1 MSEQNFSLYSPQ
13 SSSAMSPSDGIP
25 DTFPFS
31 QGMPLFPLYG
41 FDSMEDEARDDSYVK
56 HLFAEDVK
64 YIQQEIEE
72 ECDKLE
78 YEGSCMYHAY
88 PDKNRLQMIT
98 SVIYDRVKDRDFH
111 PEPLEINSLSQA
123 ETCFGRNCPPP
134 PPCRGRHCPPPCFGR
149 NCPPPR
155 RDFRDN
161 GKPDWLKHL
170 IDTLL
175 FEEIN
180 HRRRRFRSRRP
191 WR

>member
-1 MSEQNFSLYSPQ
+1 MPNQNFSLHSPLYS
-13 SSSAMSPSDGIP
+13 SGIP

-31 QGMPLFPLYG
+31 EGMPLFPLYG
-41 FDSMEDEARDDSYVK
+41 FDSMTDEANDDSYVK

-88 PDKNRLQMIT
+88 PDKMHLQMI
-98 SVIYDRVKDRDFH
+98 SAEIYDRVKGRDFH
-111 PEPLEINSLSQA
+111 AAPLEINSLSNISSQQM
-123 ETCFGRNCPPP
+123 NQ
-134 PPCRGRHCPPPCFGR
+134 PCYGR

-155 RDFRDN
+155 PCYGRDCRPPRKDYHDD

-175 FEEIN
+175 YEEVN
-180 HRRRRFRSRRP
+180 HRRRRYRSRRP
-191 WR
+191 W

>member
-1 MSEQNFSLYSPQ
+1 MPNQNFSLYSPLY
-13 SSSAMSPSDGIP
+13 SSGIP

-31 QGMPLFPLYG
+31 EGMPLFPLYG
-41 FDSMEDEARDDSYVK
+41 FDSMTDEANDDSYVK

-88 PDKNRLQMIT
+88 PDKMHLQMI
-98 SVIYDRVKDRDFH
+98 SAEIYDRVKGRDFH
-111 PEPLEINSLSQA
+111 AAPLEINSLSNISSQQM
-123 ETCFGRNCPPP
+123 NQ
-134 PPCRGRHCPPPCFGR
+134 PCYGR

-155 RDFRDN
+155 PCYGRDCRPPRRDYHDD
-161 GKPDWLKHL
+161 GRPDWLKHL

-175 FEEIN
+175 YEEVN
-180 HRRRRFRSRRP
+180 HRRRRYRSRRP
-191 WR
+191 W